1 MTPRLFLHVAAQEV
15 RRTLTF
21 RFDFWFQ
28 ATLTFL
34 AEWALAWFLWRGV
47 FDASGAAQVGG
58 FTFEQAVRYTLLVA
72 LVGKLIRGS
81 FLDAGIASEIYD
93 GSLSRYLVYPVST
106 YGFKYAQHVGTLLP
120 ALLQLLL
127 FGLVWR
133 LAEGPAALSGMTAG
147 GALKAVVSVALGNVL
162 LFALAWP
169 IQGVAFW
176 AENVWSLMVA
186 LRFVGGLLGGM
197 LLPLSLFPPGLGA
210 LLTWLP
216 FRYLFAF
223 PVEVLTGT
231 VDTRGW
237 LLGLLVLAAW
247 TVVFRWLGAWVW
259 RRGERVYAGAGM

>member
-72 LVGKLIRGS
+72 LVGRLIRGAL
-81 FLDAGIASEIYD
+81 LDSGIASEIYD
-93 GSLSRYLVYPVST
+93 GSMSRYLVYPVST
-106 YGFKYAQHVGTLLP
+106 FGFKFAQHVGTLLP

-133 LAEGPAALSGMTAG
+133 LVEGPAALDGMTALG
-147 GALKAVVSVALGNVL
+147 VLKTVVCVALGNLL
-162 LFALAWP
+162 LFSIAWP

-186 LRFVGGLLGGM
+186 LRFVAGLLGGM
-197 LLPLSLFPPGLGA
+197 LLPLSLFPPTVGA
-210 LLTWLP
+210 LLPWLP
-216 FRYLFAF
+216 FRYVFAF

-231 VDTRGW
+231 VDTGAW
-237 LLGLLVLAAW
+237 LLGLGVLSGW
-247 TVVFRWLGAWVW
+247 IVVFRRMGAWVW
-259 RRGERVYAGAGM
+259 RRGERVYVGAGM